1 MSKNTKSKAEPETKV
16 NKLSRKERKKLEHIQ
31 YIKERQEQA
40 EWEKEDEDNFGFE
53 SQKVAPI
60 ASKPAENEGDKKKK
74 NKKRKKNGEKDA
86 TIHEVNLNP
95 LIILLFAKLYSM
107 NLIFSRFLNISIGKE
122 EN

>member
-31 YIKERQEQA
+31 YIKEKQEQA

-60 ASKPAENEGDKKKK
+60 ASKPAENQGDKKKK

-86 TIHEVNLNP
+86 SIHEVNSNP
-95 LIILLFAKLYSM
+95 LNYPIICQILF
-107 NLIFSRFLNISIGKE
+107 
-122 EN
+122 